1 MDGMTEKTRLAALT
15 TNGCEIKNKRR
26 TSLAGLTT
34 NKYMSTETEKETRHL
49 DVLAKFANMEFSA
62 KERKAAEI
70 YPFLASNYYLGLIG
84 DDHENDPVFKQCF
97 PDERE
102 LLRKKE
108 LTEDPLSEEK
118 QMPVP
123 GLIHRYPDRVVLL
136 VTNRCAVH
144 CRFCFRKRK
153 WRAEN
158 GQQDIDDKYLQEA
171 CKYIKEHDKIREV
184 LISGGDPLML
194 ETARLKTIID
204 SIGRIK
210 NVDVIRIGTR
220 IPVVLPKRIDSKL
233 VSMLS
238 KVPGLWIMTHF
249 NHPAEITEDSR
260 EACSMLIKAG
270 IPILN
275 QTVLLKGI
283 NDNVEIL
290 EALFRSLIR
299 IKVKPHY
306 LFHVDPAEGNAHFR
320 TGIEKGLEI
329 IEGLRPR
336 LSSLGTPVFAIDL
349 PEGGGKVTLQP
360 DYKVDG
366 KYKGVDG
373 RKIPYPVS

>member
-1 MDGMTEKTRLAALT
+1 MQT
-15 TNGCEIKNKRR
+15 
-26 TSLAGLTT
+26 
-34 NKYMSTETEKETRHL
+34 
-49 DVLAKFANMEFSA
+49 LAKFAELKFSGS
-62 KERKAAEI
+62 ERKAAEL

-84 DDHENDPVFKQCF
+84 DDLKNDPVFKQCF
-97 PDERE
+97 PDKGE
-102 LLRKKE
+102 LIRSITLS
-108 LTEDPLSEEK
+108 EDPLSEEK

-123 GLIHRYPDRVVLL
+123 GLIHRYSDRVVLL

-153 WRAEN
+153 WRAGN
-158 GQQDIDDKYLQEA
+158 GQQDIDDIYLQEA
-171 CKYIKEHDKIREV
+171 CKYIKSHDRIREV

-194 ETARLKTIID
+194 ETARLKKIID
-204 SIGRIK
+204 SILKIK

-220 IPVVLPKRIDSKL
+220 MPVVLPKRIDAML

-238 KVPGLWIMTHF
+238 RIPGLWIMTHF
-249 NHPAEITEDSR
+249 NHPVEITEESR
-260 EACSMLIKAG
+260 RACSMLIKAG

-283 NDNVEIL
+283 NDSTEIL
-290 EALFRSLIR
+290 EELFRGLIR

-329 IEGLRPR
+329 IGKLRPR

-349 PEGGGKVTLQP
+349 PEGGGKVPLQP
-360 DYKVDG
+360 DYRAG
-366 KYKGVDG
+366 EKYKGLNG
-373 RKIPYPVS
+373 RKIPYPSAY